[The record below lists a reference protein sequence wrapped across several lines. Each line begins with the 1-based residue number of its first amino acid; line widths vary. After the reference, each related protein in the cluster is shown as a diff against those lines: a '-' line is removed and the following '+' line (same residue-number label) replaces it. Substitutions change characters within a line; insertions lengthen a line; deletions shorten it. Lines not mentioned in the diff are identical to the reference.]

1 LPKNASIE
9 RQVITILWKRE
20 ERREKREERREK
32 REERR
37 EKREEREKR
46 PVKARDQSLTGQKFN
61 ALLTSLG

>member
-37 EKREEREKR
+37 EKREKKGRSKLEI
-46 PVKARDQSLTGQKFN
+46 KA
-61 ALLTSLG
+61 

>member
-9 RQVITILWKRE
+9 RQVITILW
-20 ERREKREERREK
+20 K

>member
-32 REERR
+32 REKKGRSKLEI
-37 EKREEREKR
+37 
-46 PVKARDQSLTGQKFN
+46 KA
-61 ALLTSLG
+61 